1 MFMHKYPE
9 LDELDFEI
17 LILLKENGPLSE
29 QEILTHF
36 TKYESEEDVKSRLN
50 ILAKNKPDPNRS
62 SFIQLGA
69 SERGFISKI
78 YSSNGD
84 NIGYEIDSKGSV
96 AVSDY
101 LYRKK
106 ILRKERRSSFL
117 WRLTTILVA
126 ILAALGAIGAWR
138 DEILRFFRF
147 LFG

>member
-17 LILLKENGPLSE
+17 LILLKTSGPLSE

-36 TKYESEEDVKSRLN
+36 SKYESEEDVKNRLKM
-50 ILAKNKPDPNRS
+50 LAANKPNPNRS
-62 SFIQLGA
+62 PFVQLGV
-69 SERGFISKI
+69 SECGFIERLFKD
-78 YSSNGD
+78 SNVC
-84 NIGYEIDSKGSV
+84 YEITPKGSI

-106 ILRKERRSSFL
+106 ILHKEKRSNFL

-138 DEILRFFRF
+138 EEIIRFFRF